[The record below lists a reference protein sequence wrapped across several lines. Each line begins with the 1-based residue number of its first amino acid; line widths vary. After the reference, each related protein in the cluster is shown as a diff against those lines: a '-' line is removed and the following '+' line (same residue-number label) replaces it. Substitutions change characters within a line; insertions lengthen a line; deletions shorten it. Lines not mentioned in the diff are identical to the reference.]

1 MPWPGILLVLLI
13 ILISVLTYQY
23 LSIFKIYTLDK
34 VLYNFREMRF
44 QATIFLTDNLM
55 NNSGTKEENIE
66 VYNFIVLTTNTVDNF
81 DKLKSNLLKFKSF
94 VNIFTSIDRSFKTI
108 EDADLETSIK
118 THKFKKEFIKNLYLA
133 FSTVPFFRSRILV
146 FLVSCIVRLLV
157 TVGLAKVFG
166 GIGKLK
172 HMVHIYSSIKK
183 ENGANPRPGR
193 IFV

>member
-13 ILISVLTYQY
+13 LLISVLTYQY
-23 LSIFKIYTLDK
+23 LSISKIYTLDK

-44 QATIFLTDNLM
+44 RATIFLTDNLM

-66 VYNFIVLTTNTVDNF
+66 VYNFIVLTTNTVNNF

-108 EDADLETSIK
+108 EDTGLETSIK

-157 TVGLAKVFG
+157 TIGLSKVFG
-166 GIGKLK
+166 GIGTLK
-172 HMVHIYSSIKK
+172 HMVHIYTSIKK